1 MDTKVPPDLST
12 LPADVEV
19 PEDLRHSP
27 PASPGICMAAPDA
40 SCAADLQC
48 LLMQQHREIMQQL
61 AAQHSTLQ
69 NVVFKARLQT
79 TGSLMEPAASPSPVT
94 ERQSIRSSVASS
106 ASSIREVEASM
117 SMKAE
122 QSSSSPGL
130 GPQRRYLKTFSALDR
145 ALRRAASEVHRS
157 KKELLPSHAEGADS
171 RHGCLVEICSHPFF
185 EAGCTLAVLAN
196 AIFIGFET
204 QHAIQYPGSL
214 PPEFFFTQAAFAAI
228 FTVELLMRIG
238 AGGKRVFFSNE
249 WMWGWLDLVVVVT
262 SVWQLVN
269 DALILYSEDAGRSG
283 SATTLSS
290 IRAFRI
296 IRVARILRAVRIV
309 KVLRFVT
316 ALRTLVTSIFHTL
329 KSLFWAMVLLV
340 LIVYVFAA
348 LFSQAIHDHMNS
360 AGDSMD
366 TEDIEAA
373 RRYYGSLAY
382 TMLSLFM
389 SISGGVSWFEV
400 IRPLEEAHR
409 AKIRRLFSQ
418 FGGEDCTTITFA
430 MFEETIK
437 SPEVRE
443 YFESLGL
450 DIWDAWS
457 FFKLLDLDAG
467 GEVEI
472 DEFLM
477 GCLRLRGNAR
487 AVDVG
492 KLIHDQTW
500 LIKMFGRFQCHVE
513 DQLSQLTAALSV
525 PLRSDGI
532 ETVCDDLGSGF
543 GPDLACTPLKHHQ
556 IASVHYP

>member
-1 MDTKVPPDLST
+1 
-12 LPADVEV
+12 
-19 PEDLRHSP
+19 
-27 PASPGICMAAPDA
+27 
-40 SCAADLQC
+40 
-48 LLMQQHREIMQQL
+48 
-61 AAQHSTLQ
+61 
-69 NVVFKARLQT
+69 
-79 TGSLMEPAASPSPVT
+79 MEPAASPSPVT

-214 PPEFFFTQAAFAAI
+214 PPGFFFTQAAFAAI

-262 SVWQLVN
+262 SLWQLVN

-329 KSLFWAMVLLV
+329 KSLFWAMVLLM

-400 IRPLEEAHR
+400 IRPLEAISLGWVFCFLFYVSFTYFAVLNVVTAVFCQVAIDSAQQDHASVIQSILENKEAHL

>member
-1 MDTKVPPDLST
+1 
-12 LPADVEV
+12 
-19 PEDLRHSP
+19 
-27 PASPGICMAAPDA
+27 
-40 SCAADLQC
+40 
-48 LLMQQHREIMQQL
+48 
-61 AAQHSTLQ
+61 
-69 NVVFKARLQT
+69 
-79 TGSLMEPAASPSPVT
+79 
-94 ERQSIRSSVASS
+94 
-106 ASSIREVEASM
+106 
-117 SMKAE
+117 
-122 QSSSSPGL
+122 
-130 GPQRRYLKTFSALDR
+130 
-145 ALRRAASEVHRS
+145 
-157 KKELLPSHAEGADS
+157 
-171 RHGCLVEICSHPFF
+171 
-185 EAGCTLAVLAN
+185 
-196 AIFIGFET
+196 
-204 QHAIQYPGSL
+204 
-214 PPEFFFTQAAFAAI
+214 
-228 FTVELLMRIG
+228 MRIG

-400 IRPLEEAHR
+400 IRPLEAISLGWVFCFLFYVSFTYFAVLNVVTAVFCQVAIDSAQQDHASVIQSILENKEAHL